1 MASKG
6 CSGGSSKAEIGFFT
20 VMTVDI
26 IRESLNSRKPLHVMR
41 VESVTLW
48 ARIQPQIQR
57 KGRVL
62 SLGRFRGGAGL

>member
-1 MASKG
+1 
-6 CSGGSSKAEIGFFT
+6 
-20 VMTVDI
+20 
-26 IRESLNSRKPLHVMR
+26 MR

-62 SLGRFRGGAGL
+62 SLGRFKGGEGL